1 MNRRPHRVVNERA
14 AVRSIVYPPK
24 AIEERLPE
32 MAKNEIMEVLPKR
45 KIPGTALLKKL
56 AKDKEK
62 QKMKREASKEAE
74 RVVEVL
80 IDPHAVENAIAGI
93 LADLES

>member
-45 KIPGTALLKKL
+45 KIPGTTLLKKM
-56 AKDKEK
+56 AKDREK
-62 QKMKREASKEAE
+62 AKLKQESA
-74 RVVEVL
+74 RVVQVL
-80 IDPHAVENAIAGI
+80 IDPHAVEDAIAGI
-93 LADLES
+93 LADLEN